1 MDIFLYR
8 NDSEVNKIGKSLS
21 NELRLS
27 GSLREESNVITP
39 TILIEVENPSA
50 YNYAYI
56 PTFGRFYFIK
66 EFISVR
72 TNLWR
77 IILES
82 DPLESFKNEILSNS
96 VIISD
101 TEITGAFNYLSGDV
115 WKSSVKESTDILQFP
130 NGLLNSGEFILIT
143 AGG

>member
-1 MDIFLYR
+1 MDIFLFR

-21 NELRLS
+21 NEIHLT
-27 GSLREESNVITP
+27 GSLREESNVVTP
-39 TILIEVENPSA
+39 AILIEIDNPSS
-50 YNYAYI
+50 YNYAFI
-56 PTFGRFYFIK
+56 PQFSRYYFIK
-66 EFISVR
+66 EFVSVR

-77 IILES
+77 IMLES

-115 WKSSVKESTDILQFP
+115 WKSSVKESTDIVQFP

>member
-1 MDIFLYR
+1 MDIFLFI
-8 NDSEVNKIGKSLS
+8 NNSEVNKIGKSLS
-21 NELRLS
+21 NEIHLS
-27 GSLREESNVITP
+27 GSLREESNVVTP
-39 TILIEVENPSA
+39 NILIEIENPSS
-50 YNYAYI
+50 YNYAFI
-56 PTFGRFYFIK
+56 PQFNRYYFIK
-66 EFISVR
+66 EIVSVR
-72 TNLWR
+72 NGLWR
-77 IILES
+77 ILLES

-115 WKSSVKESTDILQFP
+115 WKSSVKESTDIVQFP

>member
-1 MDIFLYR
+1 MDIYLFR
-8 NDSEVNKIGKSLS
+8 NNSEVNKIGKSLS
-21 NELRLS
+21 NEIHLT
-27 GSLREESNVITP
+27 GSLREESNVLTP
-39 TILIEVENPSA
+39 AILIEIDNPSS
-50 YNYAYI
+50 YNYAFI
-56 PTFGRFYFIK
+56 PQFNRYYFIK
-66 EFISVR
+66 EFVSVR

-77 IILES
+77 IMLES

-101 TEITGAFNYLSGDV
+101 TEITGAYNYLSGDV
-115 WKSSVKESTDILQFP
+115 WKASVKESTEIVQFP